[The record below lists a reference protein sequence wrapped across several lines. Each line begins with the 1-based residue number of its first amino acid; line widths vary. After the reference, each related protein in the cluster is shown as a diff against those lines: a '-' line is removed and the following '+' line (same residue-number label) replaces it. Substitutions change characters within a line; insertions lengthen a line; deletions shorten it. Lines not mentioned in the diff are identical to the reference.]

1 MVLKVVLSS
10 QLLVGLTML
19 ATGFGLTVADPN
31 LVAVAN
37 YGMKSATLN
46 FNPLEL
52 FKVLGL
58 CKVLGVL
65 AMWGCFGR

>member
-1 MVLKVVLSS
+1 MVLVTS
-10 QLLVGLTML
+10 QLFVGLMMI
-19 ATGFGLTVADPN
+19 ATGFGFKTADPG

-52 FKVLGL
+52 FKFLGL
-58 CKVLGVL
+58 CKVLGIL